1 MIEAE
6 ESGREKEISTK
17 GVGDREK
24 KCVCGGGERV
34 HLIKECFSP
43 SSQPS
48 EMMTYKIEMC
58 EKVNLLRSRT
68 SPIQSQKSM
77 ECLKFVHKCK
87 KNGNKK
93 SEKCTL
99 SNMSLKSGWFGDLHR
114 NWKIKPVS
122 PRHSDNWE
130 SCYEWAIRN
139 MSIRS
144 LLVFLKYWNWGQACC
159 LIAFL
164 MADRN
169 SGKSKE
175 NWQSYTVF

>member
-24 KCVCGGGERV
+24 KCVWGGGRV

-87 KNGNKK
+87 K
-93 SEKCTL
+93 
-99 SNMSLKSGWFGDLHR
+99 MA
-114 NWKIKPVS
+114 IKRVK
-122 PRHSDNWE
+122 N
-130 SCYEWAIRN
+130 A
-139 MSIRS
+139 
-144 LLVFLKYWNWGQACC
+144 L
-159 LIAFL
+159 
-164 MADRN
+164 
-169 SGKSKE
+169 
-175 NWQSYTVF
+175 